1 MIFHLIRQKSKTIF
15 WNVLLQSG
23 RINTRNVRI
32 SMSTIRGNFF
42 DLKKSKLNSQTMDLM
57 HFSHFL
63 GVKSENFLVRVEGVP
78 VTSEPQTHAQ
88 STYL

>member
-1 MIFHLIRQKSKTIF
+1 MICQSIRQKFKIIF
-15 WNVLLQSG
+15 WDVLLQSV

-57 HFSHFL
+57 HFSHIL
-63 GVKSENFLVRVEGVP
+63 GVKSVNFLVRVKGVP